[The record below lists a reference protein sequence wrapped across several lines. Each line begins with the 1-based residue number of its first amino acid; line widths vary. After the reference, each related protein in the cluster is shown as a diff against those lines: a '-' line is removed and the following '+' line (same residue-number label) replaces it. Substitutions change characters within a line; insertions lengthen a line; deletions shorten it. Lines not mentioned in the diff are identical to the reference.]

1 VAASL
6 AALGS
11 VIAASSCCLPL
22 LPFLFAAG
30 RQAPRPLSSSSTLPP
45 RSGGATHCFWFPQV
59 LAGQAMQLQAQ
70 QDQHFSF
77 VVLCD
82 CGVCIH
88 LLSTVIANLVADL
101 SAGKS

>member
-1 VAASL
+1 
-6 AALGS
+6 
-11 VIAASSCCLPL
+11 
-22 LPFLFAAG
+22 
-30 RQAPRPLSSSSTLPP
+30 
-45 RSGGATHCFWFPQV
+45 
-59 LAGQAMQLQAQ
+59 MQLQAQ